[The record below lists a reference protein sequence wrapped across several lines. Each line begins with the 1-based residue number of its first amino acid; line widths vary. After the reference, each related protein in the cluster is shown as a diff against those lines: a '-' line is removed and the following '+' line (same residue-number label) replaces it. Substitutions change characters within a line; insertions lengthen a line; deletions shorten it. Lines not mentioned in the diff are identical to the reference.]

1 MATNNLQSKLGLWLA
16 QAQTANMDAAAYNR
30 ANASDPGRVQ
40 IEWGTSVGSQG
51 TIGSQALSPAS
62 LSTPAAAPTI
72 QASAT
77 PMAAASTATPSNP
90 SITINNWGKSWSTPL
105 GSSLVGTKTEK
116 VKSESLPQ
124 TGTEWITTQQ
134 TTPALTLLQ
143 IRNQLKA
150 TNPNAAPLEIMRQA
164 RDQFNAQKN
173 VLTPAPTKPEA
184 QTWIAPLDAELAK
197 LREEKAQK
205 IKDTYKNYTLAQA
218 DYQKNAGYYTNFN
231 ETNSKFN
238 QVVSDIQNTLT
249 NSKTGTLSDQEIA
262 VIAAKNGV
270 SPEDVK
276 NPLNVYNKLQMTEEW
291 KLTLGVTARENQIAD
306 MQTENERQ
314 KEDAKV
320 SLERNTQQLNYQIED
335 AQKQLQRNLD
345 WATASGAWSGAAR
358 SSGYEQGIQNMKND
372 TATVVSRI
380 NEQIWNMNADNSKY
394 LTRLNEDFT
403 KNMGRAK
410 ESLDLD
416 LKNLKFDSGL
426 KLNGLEEKYGKGSK
440 ELLKALDAIQEEFG
454 TKSLESF
461 NKYLTSVKGIQ
472 EITMGNINLM
482 DKMNTVSSALK
493 NRRYG
498 ELTANNGALLQNTS
512 LSSLMKEVQSG
523 ALDFQKYADAR
534 NLMISSVTNA
544 VTAKLGTVTPEDLN
558 VITHLI
564 DNGATPAQVLAKFGV
579 GDKSMPTIDP
589 NSIATYSQQKRGRT
603 NLQCGELANDYWQQ
617 MTGSAISHDPSINT
631 YKGKVAAVKKL
642 GESPIP
648 VVWGVF
654 TLDTGTPE
662 GHIGIVQEV
671 RSDGSIVVL
680 EANREGSTKWGAPVL
695 HVYTDTSKM
704 TFSQAPQGTQAS
716 SGGNSTVT
724 RGTTQNRPDRNN
736 NPWNVKAWWNEWMN
750 IPGATGIDDQNHI
763 IFSNPTD
770 GYNWMLKDLW
780 GKLSGNNKWGLTPDS
795 TLAQL
800 GSIYAEDPNW
810 SSNVAQI
817 AGYSPDTKLSEI
829 DVNKLAPAIA
839 RQEGF
844 TGKVTQNT
852 SPTQSSGTFTPYQEA
867 GMLKFQKSGDPKDL
881 AEVGIS
887 KDQYNAYVAQQKAK
901 PVGKTGDFQKSE
913 IEQFKAY
920 NWNSIPEEY
929 KTPEEKTAF
938 LNRMSEWQS
947 QGNLTKIEKDD
958 IEKTRTNL
966 ESDIAYKA
974 GLELMPKFKTL
985 TGINQRLKDGSATPQ
1000 DKQQLINDFAKI
1012 LDPDSVVREGEYALA
1027 GKYSQSKIDTWKQE
1041 VKNFF
1046 TTGGPLSDDAA
1057 KMLAE
1062 GVDRR
1067 FSAIMTEYDS
1077 SIDRAIRN
1085 VKFKV
1090 WRDVPTDALQVEY
1103 SPMRSGDYK
1112 KEQAIVAPISE
1123 RVNRIKNLISSQE

>member
-16 QAQTANMDAAAYNR
+16 QAQTANMNAAAYNS
-30 ANASDPGRVQ
+30 ANASQPGRAQ

-51 TIGSQALSPAS
+51 TIKSQVLSPAS

-77 PMAAASTATPSNP
+77 PMAAASTATPSSP

-105 GSSLVGTKTEK
+105 WASPVGTKTEK

-150 TNPNAAPLEIMRQA
+150 ANPNAAPLEIMRQA

-249 NSKTGTLSDQEIA
+249 NSKTGTLSNQEIA

-306 MQTENERQ
+306 MQTENDRL

-335 AQKQLQRNLD
+335 TQKQLQRNLD

-372 TATVVSRI
+372 TATVISRI

-564 DNGATPAQVLAKFGV
+564 DNGATPAQVLARFNLGSWNTSSYTGGSL
-579 GDKSMPTIDP
+579 GDMRSLGYDDKWNPKP
-589 NSIATYSQQKRGRT
+589 NGYAWAK
-603 NLQCGELANDYWQQ
+603 
-617 MTGSAISHDPSINT
+617 
-631 YKGKVAAVKKL
+631 
-642 GESPIP
+642 
-648 VVWGVF
+648 
-654 TLDTGTPE
+654 
-662 GHIGIVQEV
+662 
-671 RSDGSIVVL
+671 
-680 EANREGSTKWGAPVL
+680 
-695 HVYTDTSKM
+695 
-704 TFSQAPQGTQAS
+704 
-716 SGGNSTVT
+716 
-724 RGTTQNRPDRNN
+724 NN
-736 NPWNVKAWWNEWMN
+736 NPVGISWNANFDNPAPGSLAERLKQKGIQYTKWTERPKEEGGQYVQFQTMDDWIEALRTLWEISAEKGQTVWDRLKTFSIAWYTLPVDLNKKFTDLSTAEQNEL
-750 IPGATGIDDQNHI
+750 ITLQIQKESP
-763 IFSNPTD
+763 
-770 GYNWMLKDLW
+770 
-780 GKLSGNNKWGLTPDS
+780 KLYEEMKSRGLIWQQS
-795 TLAQL
+795 
-800 GSIYAEDPNW
+800 
-810 SSNVAQI
+810 
-817 AGYSPDTKLSEI
+817 
-829 DVNKLAPAIA
+829 
-839 RQEGF
+839 
-844 TGKVTQNT
+844 
-852 SPTQSSGTFTPYQEA
+852 TQSSGIFTPYQEA

-901 PVGKTGDFQKSE
+901 PVGKSGEFQKSE

-1027 GKYSQSKIDTWKQE
+1027 GKYSQSKIDAWKQE

-1103 SPMRSGDYK
+1103 SPMRSNSWTTNPQVMESTVDSIYND
-1112 KEQAIVAPISE
+1112 IIS
-1123 RVNRIKNLISSQE
+1123 L